1 MLEKNGIKD
10 NLFKPDKK
18 EKQVKIK
25 KEKLEITDELSLIYD
40 SKYNFSQYR
49 NIRRHYNIYLEPK
62 YCKLLSFYY
71 RLNELW
77 NLMPQTEK
85 TNRKKNLYKNLYKS
99 I

>member
-1 MLEKNGIKD
+1 MLQKNGIKD

-71 RLNELW
+71 RLNELR